1 MSGDVTAA
9 SRGEIRSP
17 RAVFAERFAQLY
29 TAAGNPTLRRVAT
42 LAEQRMRAAAGKNP
56 NSPSAQRISDWKAG
70 RNVPARFESLLPVVL
85 TLADLTKKRGN
96 TAPAA
101 LLDPQEWRRLWTA
114 SNSWTPADPEDI
126 PCPYPGLQSYRRTE
140 RDSFFGRRRATEEL
154 VDLVRTVEGIVVLVG
169 ASGAGKSSLLAAG
182 LAATLAAPPDNWGVL
197 SITPG
202 SRPRDT
208 LAEALAAQEG
218 TARLLIV
225 DQFEELFT
233 VCADEHERDA
243 FLADLDRLATDH
255 AVVLALRADFYARC
269 LDYPVLQESLEKRSY
284 LLGPMRIDELA
295 AAVTGPAEHAGLEL
309 EPGLDELVI
318 TELCGLGDHEAR
330 QSYDPGALPL
340 LSHVMAATWQHRE
353 RRKLTLGGYRKAGGV
368 VGSVAATAEQAWSEL
383 SDAQQEAAKDLLLG
397 LVTVAKDSR
406 DTRRIASRPAL
417 LRRGGDPDAAAAAL
431 EVLSRARLVTLDA
444 DSVFLTHEIVLDAWP
459 RLRTWIEENRV
470 GYLVRQRLE
479 SDAAEWD
486 SAGRDPEL
494 LYGGARLQTA
504 ADHAGPAAEGQV
516 HDFLHASRSAHRR
529 SRLRNS
535 STKALLALAGV
546 ILLVFGLAAYTQT
559 RFAEQQRNER
569 NFAAV
574 LVEAQRL
581 RESDPSL
588 AAQLLMV
595 AERMKPGDETVYTN
609 LLGTQSWPLAR
620 SVSGHTDRISRLVR
634 QTTGP
639 LLASVDYANT
649 ARLWD
654 VTDLQ
659 RPKVVTEL
667 PEEITD
673 IAFSPDGRTMA
684 TTSLKGTRLWD
695 IGTPEAP
702 SPLSTLTNGQG
713 PYYSVDFSADG
724 RTLATADTAG
734 ITLWEVT
741 DPRNPRRGRLLA
753 QHLDAHL
760 ELRFSPTGR
769 TLAAIVDVAEPNG
782 DTWSDSVQLW
792 EISDHENG
800 RALGRPL
807 PTATETIQDMAF
819 DPSGTILAVGT
830 GDGAI
835 LEDGG
840 TNSGTVQLWRI
851 GPDHAD
857 PIGRPFAV
865 GDRALDALTFSPDG
879 RMLAIST
886 LDHAGLWLIADPAHP
901 KLLPTALTT
910 SSGVCDYGVMTI
922 PCDGGPDEIV
932 FDIDGRTLIA
942 GGPDRMLR
950 FWALPPGSVPVSV
963 ENSSRPSIDHA
974 GRRMAIVSARN
985 RITLLDAEA
994 PTRWLPVGELTDVPA
1009 YAAPA
1014 LSADGQ
1020 TLVRSSLFDGELAVF
1035 DLSDP
1040 AAARRIADWN
1050 SMTGGGY
1057 TLAVRRDWRVGISWD
1072 DKTFQVWDL
1081 SVPTRPIPLG
1091 SPHPLDPATEFVT
1104 FSPDGS
1110 AVAMT
1115 SRERSGESYEASIT
1129 LWDFT
1134 DPSAPERI
1142 TTLTPGLPDA
1152 INIVR
1157 FAPDNRTLVIT
1168 GNEVAQVWDIED
1180 HTRIRP
1186 ISEVIT
1192 MDTLPIG
1199 TIEFSPD
1206 STRAVITG
1214 ESNRLWLWDF
1224 SDRTRPRRIGDALG
1238 TFHEDD
1244 VRPAARFLPHG
1255 NHLLLSG
1262 TSLEVWDLNVDN
1274 AIARICDVTGDLLTP
1289 EIWQRHLPDLPYAP
1303 PCD

>member
-17 RAVFAERFAQLY
+17 RAVFAERFAQLHA
-29 TAAGNPTLRRVAT
+29 AAGNPTLRRVAT

-96 TAPAA
+96 AAPAV

-126 PCPYPGLQSYRRTE
+126 ACPYPGLQPYRSTE

-243 FLADLDRLATDH
+243 FLADLDRLATDR

-504 ADHAGPAAEGQV
+504 ADHAGPATEGQV

-559 RFAEQQRNER
+559 RIAEQQRNER

-620 SVSGHTDRISRLVR
+620 SVAGHTEAIREVVRKPGGTLLLTIDFQDRATLWDTSAPLHPARITDLPGVVADAEFGPGDGILAVSSRDDVRLVDIR
-634 QTTGP
+634 DIDAPKTLSALPGEGP
-639 LLASVDYANT
+639 HYNIS
-649 ARLWD
+649 
-654 VTDLQ
+654 
-659 RPKVVTEL
+659 
-667 PEEITD
+667 I
-673 IAFSPDGRTMA
+673 
-684 TTSLKGTRLWD
+684 
-695 IGTPEAP
+695 
-702 SPLSTLTNGQG
+702 
-713 PYYSVDFSADG
+713 SADG
-724 RTLATADTAG
+724 RVLAAGGDRG
-734 ITLWEVT
+734 ITLWDVSTPQEPKPGV
-741 DPRNPRRGRLLA
+741 
-753 QHLDAHL
+753 
-760 ELRFSPTGR
+760 
-769 TLAAIVDVAEPNG
+769 TLAAGENRASNPRFSTAGRMLAVTTFDSSTAAE
-782 DTWSDSVQLW
+782 WVQLW
-792 EISDHENG
+792 EIDSHQNATQVG
-800 RALGRPL
+800 PPL
-807 PTATETIQDMAF
+807 SAATELVQATTFSPD
-819 DPSGTILAVGT
+819 GEILAIGSGHGSVST
-830 GDGAI
+830 DGRTHVA
-835 LEDGG
+835 
-840 TNSGTVQLWRI
+840 TVQLWRVTAQGPTPISGPVTVGRTALESLEFGADGRTMVVGTDDSATLWNIDEPSRPEQI
-851 GPDHAD
+851 GAPLAVSPVMCRSIYESSTPCGGGPTSLAIDPHTTALYAGGMDGALRVWSLPPALVPSTVENGLPPLFDAHGKRMAVVASPDRVD
-857 PIGRPFAV
+857 LFDTGVPGSWKRIGAV
-865 GDRALDALTFSPDG
+865 AVNTTRTMPLLSPDG
-879 RMLAIST
+879 NTLLAIGHYDLSLAAFDLT
-886 LDHAGLWLIADPAHP
+886 DPRAP
-901 KLLPTALTT
+901 RPLGDWRTALGGN
-910 SSGVCDYGVMTI
+910 SFAIASDWTI
-922 PCDGGPDEIV
+922 AATNDDTVVRLWDMSDPDNPEPEGKPIEPHGQPLRMQ
-932 FDIDGRTLIA
+932 FSIDGRLLVVTTYLLD
-942 GGPDRMLR
+942 G
-950 FWALPPGSVPVSV
+950 
-963 ENSSRPSIDHA
+963 ENSDFAQELWDLEDPERPYRLDTEIPQLSNGRNSLVFADDHTMVVTNNEIA
-974 GRRMAIVSARN
+974 QFWDVGDPRRM
-985 RITLLDAEA
+985 RI
-994 PTRWLPVGELTDVPA
+994 
-1009 YAAPA
+1009 
-1014 LSADGQ
+1014 
-1020 TLVRSSLFDGELAVF
+1020 
-1035 DLSDP
+1035 LSDP
-1040 AAARRIADWN
+1040 
-1050 SMTGGGY
+1050 
-1057 TLAVRRDWRVGISWD
+1057 
-1072 DKTFQVWDL
+1072 
-1081 SVPTRPIPLG
+1081 
-1091 SPHPLDPATEFVT
+1091 
-1104 FSPDGS
+1104 
-1110 AVAMT
+1110 VAMD
-1115 SRERSGESYEASIT
+1115 S
-1129 LWDFT
+1129 
-1134 DPSAPERI
+1134 
-1142 TTLTPGLPDA
+1142 TLTKH
-1152 INIVR
+1152 VR
-1157 FAPDNRTLVIT
+1157 YS
-1168 GNEVAQVWDIED
+1168 AQ
-1180 HTRIRP
+1180 
-1186 ISEVIT
+1186 S
-1192 MDTLPIG
+1192 G
-1199 TIEFSPD
+1199 
-1206 STRAVITG
+1206 RAVIVG
-1214 ESNRLWLWDF
+1214 HDNRISLWDMR
-1224 SDRTRPRRIGDALG
+1224 STEAPRRIGSELTVPAYDAILN
-1238 TFHEDD
+1238 
-1244 VRPAARFLPHG
+1244 AQLLPG
-1255 NHLLLSG
+1255 SDGLLISGDTLHL
-1262 TSLEVWDLNVDN
+1262 WDLNVDTV
-1274 AIARICDVTGDLLTP
+1274 IARICDVTGDLLTP